1 MSAPKRI
8 SPQEVRS
15 KLQSGGQTLLVC
27 AYESDAKFRQA
38 ALEGAI
44 AFSEFE
50 KRKGSLP
57 RDLEIVFY

>member
-1 MSAPKRI
+1 MSAPKRV

-15 KLQSGGQTLLVC
+15 KLQAGQALLVR
-27 AYESDAKFRQA
+27 AYESDVKFRQA
-38 ALEGAI
+38 ALEGAV

-50 KRKGSLP
+50 RRKSSLP